1 MPEYEQFE
9 IGSMRRIASAVRRLE
24 AQVYNIRQFLRGVQ
38 SGGHAP
44 ALRGK
49 PAANIAAGGDGEL
62 IVYDSSGATDVR
74 IPIHNPH
81 GVTLETDYFVEA
93 KRIYG
98 FDTLV
103 ASPAQYGPC

>member
-1 MPEYEQFE
+1 MPEYEQFDA
-9 IGSMRRIASAVRRLE
+9 GSMRRIAHAVRRLE
-24 AQVYNIRQFLRGVQ
+24 AQVHNLRQLIRNFRGGDQ
-38 SGGHAP
+38 SP

-49 PAANIAAGGDGEL
+49 PAADIAAGADGEL

-81 GVTLETDYFVEA
+81 GVTLEADYFVEA
-93 KRIYG
+93 RRIYG

-103 ASPAQYGPC
+103 ASPDQYGPC